1 MKPTMLF
8 AIILLVSI
16 VLMTSFN
23 LTLSPTEPLT
33 VSAAMAPNALYVC
46 PASDSFWVPVSEGF
60 SQLRRPMVIGFI
72 FVSILLVFIWGWAL
86 YQNLLKDKFSRD
98 TYKKPWSFT
107 KLAFWAMIV
116 VSMLI
121 STPNHFRTVKI
132 DGAPG
137 DWVLCENNTPG
148 AQAVR
153 ASAVHAK

>member
-8 AIILLVSI
+8 AIILMISI

-23 LTLSPTEPLT
+23 LTLSPTESLT
-33 VSAAMAPNALYVC
+33 VSAAMSPQALYVC
-46 PASDSFWVPVSEGF
+46 PATDSFWTPLSDGLV
-60 SQLRRPMVIGFI
+60 QLRRPIIIGFI
-72 FVSILLVFIWGWAL
+72 FVGILLVFIWGWAL

-98 TYKKPWSFT
+98 TYKKPWGFT
-107 KLAFWAMIV
+107 KLAFWAIII
-116 VSMLI
+116 VSMLM
-121 STPNHFRTVKI
+121 STPNHYRMVRI

-148 AQAVR
+148 AKVVR

>member
-8 AIILLVSI
+8 AIILMISI

-23 LTLSPTEPLT
+23 LTLSPTESLT
-33 VSAAMAPNALYVC
+33 VSAAMSPQALYVC
-46 PASDSFWVPVSEGF
+46 PDTDSFWTPLSDGLV
-60 SQLRRPMVIGFI
+60 QLRRPIIIGFI
-72 FVSILLVFIWGWAL
+72 FVGILLVFIWGWAL

-98 TYKKPWSFT
+98 TYKKPWGFT
-107 KLAFWAMIV
+107 KLAFWAIII
-116 VSMLI
+116 VSMLM
-121 STPNHFRTVKI
+121 STPNHYRMVRI

-148 AQAVR
+148 AKVVR